1 MNDIVNS
8 FKSDHVLF
16 ILYADD
22 TNIFVTGSS
31 PADLHL
37 RLQAIIAAL
46 EKYFYCNILHL
57 NSSKSRVV
65 YFRSPRANLSF
76 HPNLFMA
83 DTLVES
89 VEKIKFL
96 GVTINST
103 LSWTDHIESV
113 SNKLSSSIGCLRA
126 MCGSIPESF
135 YKPVYCAFIQSH
147 ILSGLSAWGSNG
159 SSTKL
164 LQIFRAQKRALRTIF
179 QLPRGSTYTQYHSHT
194 KATFNSNGL
203 LTIHNLYYK
212 SCISA
217 VHNQCSIGND
227 GLIGF
232 SNISNRALIP
242 NGRIKMLGSNY
253 RFSGPRL
260 WNLAIA
266 SDLVKP
272 YIGHPSFKK
281 RVGKWL
287 LSIQSQGDPETW
299 DNNNIS
305 LNGKLQLL

>member
-1 MNDIVNS
+1 MGVRGSALDLFRSYLSDRFQYVSINNTYSNLLPISTGVPQGSVLGPLLFIIYVNDIVNS

-103 LSWTDHIESV
+103 LSWTDHIESI

-147 ILSGLSAWGSNG
+147 ILYGLSVWGSGG

-179 QLPRGSTYTQYHSHT
+179 GNMAVLGGAIST
-194 KATFNSNGL
+194 
-203 LTIHNLYYK
+203 
-212 SCISA
+212 
-217 VHNQCSIGND
+217 
-227 GLIGF
+227 
-232 SNISNRALIP
+232 
-242 NGRIKMLGSNY
+242 
-253 RFSGPRL
+253 
-260 WNLAIA
+260 AI
-266 SDLVKP
+266 
-272 YIGHPSFKK
+272 
-281 RVGKWL
+281 
-287 LSIQSQGDPETW
+287 
-299 DNNNIS
+299 
-305 LNGKLQLL
+305 